1 VKKLFFAVLLIGLI
15 GTLAFADQTSTNM
28 YVYAY
33 LLPNVSVSAGNL
45 DFGTFVPSDYTKS
58 ASTTISVG
66 ASSGTVF
73 SVALDAG
80 QNFGAGWRRVANAG
94 SFIQYGIFK
103 SLGGAEWGD
112 NDHANT
118 YLYGSSVAGTSTGV
132 LENFTVNGSLF
143 AYQANGIMPTGY
155 YTDTVVVTVY
165 Y

>member
-15 GTLAFADQTSTNM
+15 GTLAFADETSTNM

-45 DFGTFVPSDYTKS
+45 DFGTFIPSDYTKN

-73 SVALDAG
+73 NVALDAG
-80 QNFGAGWRRVANAG
+80 QNYGAGWRRVANSG
-94 SFIQYGIFK
+94 NFIQYRIDK
-103 SLGGAEWGD
+103 PLGGEWGD
-112 NDHANT
+112 NDYNNT
-118 YLYGSSVAGTSTGV
+118 YIYGGSVGGTSTGV
-132 LENFTVNGSLF
+132 LENLTVNGSLF
-143 AYQANGIMPTGY
+143 AYQANGVMPTGY